1 MAYADKTLYITDLD
15 GTLLRS
21 DKTLSEYTVR
31 EINARI
37 ERGMLFSAASAR
49 SLMGIYMVPVEA
61 IHFPVPLVLMNGVLL
76 YFPRRQHSGNLPG
89 RRKGA
94 FPLPYTGRQD
104 GDLLPPRHIGRRARV
119 YGRTPPAVSRLFSAG
134 GAV

>member
-37 ERGMLFSAASAR
+37 ERGMLFSAASA
-49 SLMGIYMVPVEA
+49 
-61 IHFPVPLVLMNGVLL
+61 
-76 YFPRRQHSGNLPG
+76 
-89 RRKGA
+89 
-94 FPLPYTGRQD
+94 
-104 GDLLPPRHIGRRARV
+104 
-119 YGRTPPAVSRLFSAG
+119 AV
-134 GAV
+134 

>member
-76 YFPRRQHSGNLPG
+76 YDLSGG
-89 RRKGA
+89 RIFESFSMTSSLVGSILEICRGGGKEP
-94 FPLPYTGRQD
+94 FLYRIRD
-104 GDLLPPRHIGRRARV
+104 GKM
-119 YGRTPPAVSRLFSAG
+119 
-134 GAV
+134 